1 MQSLRSVLCTVGM
14 VAGFLLGPAALVVA
28 WQLLMVSGAD
38 PTPQQLS
45 VAQLIDKGPG
55 GNLHV
60 ELTDL
65 AFGQPLVEQDGGQW
79 KGVWVPVRS
88 ADPKAP
94 TDRLVFFRTER
105 VRNQA
110 ELDELLHRPTL
121 TALVTAPLPDQ
132 SIWKVHADKE
142 LRKAYPKLESAGV
155 TFLAEP
161 VADLGGAG
169 VMTPAV
175 LFNKMMA
182 PVAGILGV
190 CLLVAGVVCVVLL
203 GRGDGDRTAAAPQ
216 HAGQPAQAGPKRV
229 HEHARLS
236 IEIPISEHRFAF
248 WSVAPRAFT
257 LGGLAAVLLLVG
269 LGLLLGL
276 EGALVEKNFGA
287 VPGFALFAAL
297 TLAGGLGLAWSI
309 YRMFTGQVSE
319 MFVCPSGLRWR
330 VQAQQRQVLWEEIAA
345 VDVFQSVTVSR
356 QGADWAGN
364 TTLRF
369 RSGETLFLRSH
380 SLSDYPRFVSN
391 VRGRVDA
398 VNQEIDSR
406 ARGQAFGGLFNVGK
420 GGSAPC

>member
-1 MQSLRSVLCTVGM
+1 M

-45 VAQLIDKGPG
+45 VAQLIDKGPD

-65 AFGQPLVEQDGGQW
+65 AFGQPVVEQDGGQW
-79 KGVWVPVRS
+79 KGVWIPVRP
-88 ADPKAP
+88 ADAKSTA
-94 TDRLVFFRTER
+94 DRLVFFRTER
-105 VRNQA
+105 VQSQA
-110 ELDELLHRPTL
+110 ELDELLRRPTL
-121 TALVTAPLPDQ
+121 TVLVTTPLADQ
-132 SIWKVHADKE
+132 SIWKVHADRE
-142 LRKAYPKLESAGV
+142 LRKAYPKLDSAGT

-169 VMTPAV
+169 VLTPAV
-175 LFNKMMA
+175 LFNKTLP
-182 PVAGILGV
+182 PVAGVLGV
-190 CLLVAGVVCVVLL
+190 CLLVAGVVCVIRL
-203 GRGDGDRTAAAPQ
+203 GRGDGTSAGAAAPQ
-216 HAGQPAQAGPKRV
+216 HAGPAAQDGPKRP
-229 HEHARLS
+229 HEQGRLA

-248 WSVAPRAFT
+248 WSVAPRAFA
-257 LGGLAAVLLLVG
+257 LGGVAGVLLLVG
-269 LGLLLGL
+269 LGLVLGIV
-276 EGALVEKNFGA
+276 GALAEKKFDA
-287 VPGFALFAAL
+287 VPGLALFAAL
-297 TLAGGLGLAWSI
+297 TMAGGLGLVWAI

-330 VQAQQRQVLWEEIAA
+330 VQARQRQVLWEEIAA

-356 QGADWAGN
+356 QGADWVGN

-369 RSGETLFLRSH
+369 RSGETLFVRSN

-406 ARGQAFGGLFNVGK
+406 ARGQAFGGLFNAGK
-420 GGSAPC
+420 GGSRRG